1 MQYLASHVAGVDL
14 GSVTQL
20 LPLLFLV
27 ALPFAHDDL
36 AIVLG
41 GYVVVN
47 GLLPAGLVVLSLYGG
62 MVVSDFTLYGI
73 GVGARRLPWLRRH
86 AIDERLLG
94 IGTALKRN
102 LFALVALCRLVPGL
116 VFVAGVACGWTRVS
130 LARFALASLVV
141 SALYLPLMLY
151 LVVVFGDALDDH
163 MGLWAWPFLLVV
175 LGVTAFARR
184 RVLAFRDD
192 AGPRSGRM
200 RSGW

>member
-1 MQYLASHVAGVDL
+1 MQYLASHVAAVDL
-14 GSVTQL
+14 ASVTQL
-20 LPLLFLV
+20 LPLVCLV

-47 GLLPAGLVVLSLYGG
+47 GLLPAGFVILSIYGG

-73 GVGARRLPWLRRH
+73 GAGARRLPWLRRH
-86 AIDERLLG
+86 AVDARLLG
-94 IGTALKRN
+94 IGSALKRN

-116 VFVAGVACGWTRVS
+116 VFVAGVACGWKRVS

-141 SALYLPLMLY
+141 SALYLPLVLY

-163 MGLWAWPFLLVV
+163 MGLWAWPFLLAV
-175 LGVTAFARR
+175 LGVAAFARR
-184 RVLAFRDD
+184 RVLAFRGMR
-192 AGPRSGRM
+192 AG
-200 RSGW
+200 

>member
-14 GSVTQL
+14 ASVAQL
-20 LPLLFLV
+20 LPLVCLV

-41 GYVVVN
+41 GYIVVN
-47 GLLPAGLVVLSLYGG
+47 GLLPAGLVVLSIYGG
-62 MVVSDFTLYGI
+62 MVVSDFALYGI
-73 GVGARRLPWLRRH
+73 GAGARRLPWLRRC
-86 AIDERLLG
+86 AVDERLLAVG
-94 IGTALKRN
+94 SALKRN

-163 MGLWAWPFLLVV
+163 MGLWAWPFLLAV
-175 LGVTAFARR
+175 LGLTAFARR
-184 RVLAFRDD
+184 RVLAFRD
-192 AGPRSGRM
+192 AAARSGGM
-200 RSGW
+200 RAGW